1 LKGNYGYQYEMILFA
16 HKGRRYLNGS
26 RDANILHFDKVPT
39 QAMRHPTEKP
49 IKLLEYLISKS
60 TFEGEV
66 VLDMF
71 MGSGSTCVA
80 AKQTHRHYI
89 GIELEKEWFDV
100 ALSRVGA

>member
-1 LKGNYGYQYEMILFA
+1 MILYA

-26 RDANILHFDKVPT
+26 RDANILSFDKVPT

-49 IKLLEYLISKS
+49 VKLLKYLISKS
-60 TFEGEV
+60 TLEGET

-80 AKQTHRHYI
+80 AMQTGRKYI
-89 GIELEKEWFDV
+89 GIEVQKEWFDI
-100 ALSRVGA
+100 AQSRLGVTI